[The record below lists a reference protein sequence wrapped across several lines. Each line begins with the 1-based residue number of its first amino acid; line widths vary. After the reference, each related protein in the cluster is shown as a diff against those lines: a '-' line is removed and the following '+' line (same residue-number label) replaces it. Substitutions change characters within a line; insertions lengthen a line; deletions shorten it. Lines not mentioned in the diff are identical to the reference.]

1 MIYGLSNKSYMG
13 ILAKIQK
20 TLTRKI
26 QDKRHGHEWVSNV
39 ERGKSTKL
47 RSSRK
52 AMVAES

>member
-26 QDKRHGHEWVSNV
+26 QDKRHGHECVSNV
-39 ERGKSTKL
+39 ERGN
-47 RSSRK
+47 RQN
-52 AMVAES
+52 